1 MPIIRSFFILFTV
14 LLLKQNTFA
23 QSNLT
28 YTKQLEDFRKEYIHE
43 FTTDENSPLNQ
54 EELKYL
60 DFFPINERFKV
71 TATFQLNLTQ
81 KPFEMLTSAGTT
93 KTFVEYGKLFFE
105 LDNHKFVL
113 PVYRNESLSKNL
125 KYKDNL
131 FLPFTDFTNNDSSYG
146 GGRYIDLTTN
156 DIKDDKVVID
166 FNKAYNPYCAFSDGW
181 NCPIPPKDNHLKVR
195 IDAGEKIPL
204 TGH

>member
-166 FNKAYNPYCAFSDGW
+166 FNKAYNPYCAYKNGYR
-181 NCPIPPKDNHLKVR
+181 CPIPPTANRLE
-195 IDAGEKIPL
+195 IEIWAGEKTYL
-204 TGH
+204 KH